1 MEMKIRINN
10 QIVNFEFYQTSVRGN
25 IRPILVFLHGW
36 QRSLRDFEVIAQE
49 LNKSDWPILLV
60 DLPGFGGSSLP
71 NFGWHIENYVDFL
84 KAFLEQFRISFR
96 NFGNTISENRKFLAS
111 GFSTS
116 SIIIGHSFGGRVAI
130 KFASKY
136 PDKVKKLVLIASGGI
151 RHKTFKSIAL
161 KYFAKIVKNFLKI
174 FRLSRLSEHLREK
187 FSSPDYLQASG
198 IMKEVFLNSISE
210 DLTNDAKKI
219 QAPTLIIWGEDDEE
233 LPVQDAFILQKT
245 IKQSRVEIF
254 DRAGHFMFLE
264 KQQDFLKILTEFI

>member
-1 MEMKIRINN
+1 MMKIRINN
-10 QIVNFEFYQTSVRGN
+10 QIVNFEFYQALAKES
-25 IRPILVFLHGW
+25 IKPILVFLHGW
-36 QRSLRDFEVIAQE
+36 QRSFRDFEIIAQE
-49 LNKSDWPILLV
+49 LNKRGWPILLV

-71 NFGWHIENYVDFL
+71 DFGWRVENYADFL
-84 KAFLEQFRISFR
+84 KAFLEHF
-96 NFGNTISENRKFLAS
+96 RKFLAS
-111 GFSTS
+111 SFSTS

-136 PDKVKKLVLIASGGI
+136 PEKVKKLVLVASGGI
-151 RHKTFKSIAL
+151 KHKTFKSIAL

-174 FRLSRLSEHLREK
+174 FKLSRLSEHLREK

-198 IMKEVFLNSISE
+198 VMKEVFLNSINE

-219 QAPTLIIWGEDDEE
+219 QAPALIIWGEDDQE

-254 DRAGHFMFLE
+254 DNAGHFMFLE
-264 KQQDFLKILTEFI
+264 KQQDFLKILTKFISFTTFHNR